1 MEPERRRQFFADD
14 VEPPERAFTINT
26 HNPDMRRL
34 LAYAGKVAQTPYPV
48 LIQGETGT
56 GKELIARGIHIASGR
71 KGMFAPVNCGA
82 IPENLFEAELFG
94 ARRGAYTGLDSDRPG
109 LFQIA
114 DQGTLFLD
122 EIAEM
127 PASTQAKLLRVL
139 QDGEVRPLG
148 SSRAYRVQVRIIAAT
163 HKDLEKLVEEG
174 DFRMDLYFR
183 ISTAALHIPPLRER
197 PEDIPILLEE
207 AAAEAAE
214 VQGLPSFEIGD
225 DVIAG
230 AREYAWPGNV
240 RELMHAVATAMLSA
254 GARQLSWKDF
264 HGTLGH
270 GVHRPPFQNSLLD
283 LPFPEARDQFERTYL
298 TNLLQ
303 KTAGNLSRA
312 AKLAGLPRSTLRDKL
327 RRNGIASLGDGAP
340 RGPRSLHRLRAH
352 RRASTSSSSPYKG

>member
-1 MEPERRRQFFADD
+1 L
-14 VEPPERAFTINT
+14 INT
-26 HNPDMRRL
+26 YNPEMRRL
-34 LAYAGKVAQTPYPV
+34 LEYAGKVARTPYPV
-48 LIQGETGT
+48 LIHGETGT
-56 GKELIARGIHIASGR
+56 GKELIARGIHAASGR

-82 IPENLFEAELFG
+82 IPETLFEAELFG

-114 DQGTLFLD
+114 DNGTLFLD

-163 HKDLEKLVEEG
+163 HKDLDTLVEEG
-174 DFRMDLYFR
+174 RFRMDLYFR

-197 PEDIPILLEE
+197 PEDIPLLLQE

-214 VQGLPSFEIGD
+214 IQDLPSFEISD
-225 DVIAG
+225 DVIRG
-230 AREYAWPGNV
+230 ARSYAWPGNV
-240 RELMHAVATAMLSA
+240 RELMHSVATAMLNA
-254 GARQLSWKDF
+254 GARPLSWKDF

-270 GVHRPPFQNSLLD
+270 GSQKSPFQSGLLD
-283 LPFPEARDQFERTYL
+283 LPFPEARGQFERTYL

-303 KTAGNLSRA
+303 KTKGNLSRA

-327 RRNGIASLGDGAP
+327 RRNGIASLEDGASMAA
-340 RGPRSLHRLRAH
+340 RSLQRPRTH
-352 RRASTSSSSPYKG
+352 RRASTTSSSPIKG